1 MPATPVKRGLPKVL
15 EELLIG
21 TYHARIDFSTELKN
35 ADVSVTLLKNDSTR
49 DALPAILKVLGTIK
63 GNTRGGV
70 CFLYSYRWVDLT
82 ARIL

>member
-15 EELLIG
+15 EELLLG
-21 TYHARIDFSTELKN
+21 AYHACVDFSIELKN
-35 ADVSVTLLKNDSTR
+35 ADVSVTLLKSDSTR
-49 DALPAILKVLGTIK
+49 DALPAILKFLGTNK

>member
-35 ADVSVTLLKNDSTR
+35 AGVSVT
-49 DALPAILKVLGTIK
+49 
-63 GNTRGGV
+63 
-70 CFLYSYRWVDLT
+70 
-82 ARIL
+82 